1 MLHPM
6 DPVFITQGFG
16 ENPSVYAQFGLKG
29 HNGLDYRTKQPDTPL
44 GRRFVVSPYWGKII
58 EVGNQ
63 GKSGYGKFLR
73 IEMPD
78 GSQCVL
84 GHLYSF
90 KVELNDLVEPGQLL
104 AISDNTGFSTAAH
117 LHFGYRPPNWD
128 QNNGYAGYI
137 DQSAML
143 TSDLQK
149 VLDSTKE
156 PEPSPAPIPEPSQN
170 FADQFIGKIL
180 VDVGD
185 HGRKWFVTH
194 EGKRVE
200 IDKAPALEL
209 KLQTRPIP
217 GWGVFIDHAS
227 LQNIPLG

>member
-16 ENPSVYAQFGLKG
+16 ENPSVYGQFGLKG
-29 HNGLDYRTKQPDTPL
+29 HNGLDYRTKQADTPL
-44 GRRFVVSPYWGKII
+44 GRRYVLSPYWGKVI

-84 GHLYSF
+84 GHLFSF
-90 KVELNDLVEPGQLL
+90 KVVLNDLIEPGQVI

-117 LHFGYRPPNWD
+117 LHFGYRPPHWD
-128 QNNGYAGYI
+128 QNNGYAGYV
-137 DQSAML
+137 DQSSFL
-143 TSDLQK
+143 TSNLQD

-156 PEPSPAPIPEPSQN
+156 PAPVPAPITSPDISK
-170 FADQFIGKIL
+170 QFIGKIL

-185 HGRKWFVTH
+185 HGRKWFVNH
-194 EGKRVE
+194 EGKRIE

-209 KLQTRPIP
+209 KLQVRPVP
-217 GWGVFIDHAS
+217 SWGVFIDHAT
-227 LQNIPLG
+227 LQNIPMG